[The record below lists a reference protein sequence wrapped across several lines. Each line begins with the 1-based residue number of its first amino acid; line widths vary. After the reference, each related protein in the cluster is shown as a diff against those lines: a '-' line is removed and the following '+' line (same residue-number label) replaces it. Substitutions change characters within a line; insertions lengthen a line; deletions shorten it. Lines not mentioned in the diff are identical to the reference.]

1 MKTFENENNEIILY
15 SQCNAFQTLGC
26 LEIFFFLVILLVSF
40 VKLNAFT
47 VGTQLSTEY
56 TLFHLLWKLNFINK
70 QKQNAMRNHLKF
82 SEIARIE

>member
-1 MKTFENENNEIILY
+1 MDMKTFENENNEIILY

-26 LEIFFFLVILLVSF
+26 LECCFFLVILLVSLNF

-56 TLFHLLWKLNFINK
+56 TFSSLMEIKFHK
-70 QKQNAMRNHLKF
+70 QTKTKCNEKS
-82 SEIARIE
+82 SEIQ

>member
-1 MKTFENENNEIILY
+1 MDMKTFENENNEIILY

-26 LEIFFFLVILLVSF
+26 VEFFFFLVILLVSF

-56 TLFHLLWKLNFINK
+56 TFSSLMEIKFHK
-70 QKQNAMRNHLKF
+70 QTKTKCNEKSSKIQ
-82 SEIARIE
+82 

>member
-1 MKTFENENNEIILY
+1 MDMKTFENENNEIISY

-26 LEIFFFLVILLVSF
+26 LEFFFFLVILLVSF

-56 TLFHLLWKLNFINK
+56 TFSSFMEIKFHK
-70 QKQNAMRNHLKF
+70 QTKTKCNEKS
-82 SEIARIE
+82 SEIQ